1 MDNLD
6 RIAEFNG
13 TPTWVEFLKT
23 AENDKVR
30 FKIPNFMHYNN
41 MSTYIH
47 TTLFETIKEAGFKLI
62 EESDDLFL
70 VKVNADV

>member
-13 TPTWVEFLKT
+13 MPTWADLIKS
-23 AENDKVR
+23 AETDKVR

-41 MSTYIH
+41 MATYIP
-47 TTLFETIKEAGFKLI
+47 TLFETIKAAGYKLI